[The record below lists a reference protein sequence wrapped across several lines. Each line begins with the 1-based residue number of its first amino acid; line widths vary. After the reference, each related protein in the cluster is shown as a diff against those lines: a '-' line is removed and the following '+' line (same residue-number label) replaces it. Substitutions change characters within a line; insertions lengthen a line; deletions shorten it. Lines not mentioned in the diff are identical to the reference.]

1 MIKQCQNC
9 KLKFEITQDDM
20 GFYERIKVPPP
31 TFCHMCRQQRRMA
44 WRNERT
50 LYKRTCSLCNKDI
63 ISMYSQ
69 SVPFPVYCIKCWYSD
84 KWEATDYALDYDF
97 SKSFFSQW
105 KELSQIVPRI
115 GIWQRNAL
123 DSDYSNMCGECKN
136 VYLSVSVVLGSEN
149 IFYSRGI
156 DKAYNIYDSYNLKE
170 SDSCYENIQGE
181 KNYNSQYLLLS
192 RNCLDSYFLV
202 DCVNCSNCILCSNQ
216 RNKEF
221 YIRNKQYTKDDYFKE
236 LEVLNLGSR
245 QSRDLLLVEFEN
257 LQKNAFYRYAN
268 IIKTTD
274 STGNDIL
281 NSKNCTECFDIYNT
295 ENAKYCFRLLNNK
308 DSMDVD
314 YAGKAELLYEYS
326 TGALNDYNVKFSYS
340 AMDAVSH
347 AEYTESCVSSKN
359 LFGCMSIKNKEN
371 VILNKVYSAEE
382 FKLMRE
388 KIIQQM
394 NGMPYV
400 DSKGRVYKY
409 GEFFPSELSVFA
421 YNETLAQDYFPL
433 SREQIIEEGH
443 RWYEPEEK
451 YYEISIKGKDITD
464 NIKDADDKIINEVIG
479 CIHEGKC
486 NHKCITAFRL
496 TEDEYN
502 FYKKHNIPIPNKCSN
517 CRYYERFTKVL
528 PLKLWHRKCMK
539 EGCSNEFETSYSP
552 DRKEIVYCESCYQQE
567 VC

>member
-9 KLKFEITQDDM
+9 KLNFEVTQDDM
-20 GFYERIKVPPP
+20 GFYGRIKVPPP

-382 FKLMRE
+382 YKLMRE

-394 NGMPYV
+394 NEMPYV

-409 GEFFPSELSVFA
+409 SEFFPSELSAFA

-433 SREQIIEEGH
+433 TREQIIEEGH

-451 YYEISIKGKDITD
+451 NYEISIKGTDITD

-496 TEDEYN
+496 TEDEFN

-539 EGCSNEFETSYSP
+539 EGCTNEFETPYNP
-552 DRKEIVYCESCYQQE
+552 ERPETIYCERCYQNK
-567 VC
+567 VI

>member
-1 MIKQCQNC
+1 
-9 KLKFEITQDDM
+9 M